1 MKKLKRTFFH
11 LQFEDAAKEVADEI
25 TRPRPEG
32 EEDVNDIQVMLS
44 SNANPC
50 GLRELKVEIDF
61 VSLYQND
68 LCMYLNESFIS
79 MYVLIP
85 VTTNGTLS
93 EDTWH
98 RHCSICHQGQG
109 NQAYNSVQEL

>member
-61 VSLYQND
+61 VFCIRMTYVCILMRVLY
-68 LCMYLNESFIS
+68 LCLF
-79 MYVLIP
+79 
-85 VTTNGTLS
+85 
-93 EDTWH
+93 
-98 RHCSICHQGQG
+98 
-109 NQAYNSVQEL
+109 